1 MQLKKVEIISTSD
14 VLIMLLLGTIVEYQC
29 MLFPEACLTS
39 SLPMCSLGRA
49 CKTCRNGQRKL
60 EISIVKVSFTVF
72 VIKTCSNHFKGVC
85 SRGPVFQMDVP
96 CMQCQHNMK
105 ILLASS

>member
-14 VLIMLLLGTIVEYQC
+14 VLISLLLGMFVEYQC
-29 MLFPEACLTS
+29 MLFSEACLTS
-39 SLPMCSLGRA
+39 FLLVCSLGRA
-49 CKTCRNGQRKL
+49 CKTCRNGQRML
-60 EISIVKVSFTVF
+60 EISIVKDFFTVF

-85 SRGPVFQMDVP
+85 SRGPVFQRDVS
-96 CMQCQHNMK
+96 CMERHHNMK

>member
-1 MQLKKVEIISTSD
+1 MQFKKVELISTSD

-39 SLPMCSLGRA
+39 FLRMRSLGRA

-60 EISIVKVSFTVF
+60 KISIVKDFFTVF

-85 SRGPVFQMDVP
+85 ST
-96 CMQCQHNMK
+96 
-105 ILLASS
+105 